1 MKIEKKI
8 TITVL
13 YAVAKFE
20 FTLFKPIFAKI
31 EVRDVKTAAKSA
43 NKNQFIPKIFYYF
56 LYTVFQKIESKKS
69 YFKNSYKEKSRLCLF
84 DLNLKIFLL
93 NYTKNYHQIK
103 LTLELP
109 PSLLTVLDT
118 SFTIPRAFSLYAL
131 LLYGPSHPTSFS
143 SVIVIVNLLLKS
155 LLT

>member
-1 MKIEKKI
+1 MIIEKKI

-84 DLNLKIFLL
+84 
-93 NYTKNYHQIK
+93 
-103 LTLELP
+103 
-109 PSLLTVLDT
+109 S
-118 SFTIPRAFSLYAL
+118 
-131 LLYGPSHPTSFS
+131 
-143 SVIVIVNLLLKS
+143 
-155 LLT
+155 